1 MYMMDKNLYIKVYKD
16 GLSESMVVLKSN
28 VFNISGQKGNFYI
41 WFQNESDHKMYK
53 LNYNFNVIITEVN

>member
-16 GLSESMVVLKSN
+16 GLSESMVVLKGN